1 MDNSYFESNVDVPSR
16 MNLSTKEIDE
26 EMKEAEQMTL
36 EMDHV
41 SDMLTRLASNDTEI
55 AKAAQEEIDNY
66 LIQKEQ
72 RKKQSQIQK
81 SMTEECKTSEEK
93 TIINNKGSVEE
104 KCKKSFENDLIKLKS
119 AWKKEEKI
127 VLMCHLSNKN
137 HLKASGSVKEFQY
150 WDL

>member
-81 SMTEECKTSEEK
+81 SMAEECKTSEEK

-104 KCKKSFENDLIKLKS
+104 KCKKLSEEYKVQVGIIEN
-119 AWKKEEKI
+119 KKM
-127 VLMCHLSNKN
+127 V
-137 HLKASGSVKEFQY
+137 
-150 WDL
+150 

>member
-41 SDMLTRLASNDTEI
+41 SDMLTRLASNNTEI

-72 RKKQSQIQK
+72 RKKQCQIQK
-81 SMTEECKTSEEK
+81 SIAEDCKISEEK
-93 TIINNKGSVEE
+93 TVINNKDSVAE
-104 KCKKSFENDLIKLKS
+104 KCKKLS
-119 AWKKEEKI
+119 EEYKVQVGI
-127 VLMCHLSNKN
+127 VDFIRK
-137 HLKASGSVKEFQY
+137 
-150 WDL
+150 

>member
-1 MDNSYFESNVDVPSR
+1 MYKMDNSYFESNVDVPSR

-81 SMTEECKTSEEK
+81 SMAEECKTSEEK

-104 KCKKSFENDLIKLKS
+104 KCKKLSEEYKVQVGIIEN
-119 AWKKEEKI
+119 KKMI
-127 VLMCHLSNKN
+127 
-137 HLKASGSVKEFQY
+137 
-150 WDL
+150 

>member
-1 MDNSYFESNVDVPSR
+1 MDNSYFESNNDFPSR

-72 RKKQSQIQK
+72 RKKQGQIQK
-81 SMTEECKTSEEK
+81 SMAEECKISEEK
-93 TIINNKGSVEE
+93 TIINNNGSVEE
-104 KCKKSFENDLIKLKS
+104 KCKKLS
-119 AWKKEEKI
+119 EEYKVQVRFI
-127 VLMCHLSNKN
+127 YSLRK
-137 HLKASGSVKEFQY
+137 
-150 WDL
+150 

>member
-1 MDNSYFESNVDVPSR
+1 MDNSYFGSNVDVPSR

-81 SMTEECKTSEEK
+81 SMAEECKTSEEK

-104 KCKKSFENDLIKLKS
+104 KCKKLSEEYKVQVGIIEN
-119 AWKKEEKI
+119 KKMI
-127 VLMCHLSNKN
+127 
-137 HLKASGSVKEFQY
+137 
-150 WDL
+150 

>member
-93 TIINNKGSVEE
+93 TIINNKCSVEE
-104 KCKKSFENDLIKLKS
+104 KCKKLSEEYKVQVGIIEN
-119 AWKKEEKI
+119 KKMI
-127 VLMCHLSNKN
+127 
-137 HLKASGSVKEFQY
+137 
-150 WDL
+150 

>member
-1 MDNSYFESNVDVPSR
+1 MDNSYFESNVEVPSR

-81 SMTEECKTSEEK
+81 SMAEECKTLEEK

-104 KCKKSFENDLIKLKS
+104 KCKKLSEEYKVQVGIIEN
-119 AWKKEEKI
+119 KK
-127 VLMCHLSNKN
+127 MT
-137 HLKASGSVKEFQY
+137 
-150 WDL
+150 

>member
-1 MDNSYFESNVDVPSR
+1 MDNSYFESNNDFPSR
-16 MNLSTKEIDE
+16 MTLSTKEIDE

-72 RKKQSQIQK
+72 RK
-81 SMTEECKTSEEK
+81 M
-93 TIINNKGSVEE
+93 
-104 KCKKSFENDLIKLKS
+104 F
-119 AWKKEEKI
+119 
-127 VLMCHLSNKN
+127 
-137 HLKASGSVKEFQY
+137 
-150 WDL
+150 

>member
-104 KCKKSFENDLIKLKS
+104 QCKKLSEEYKVQVGIIEN
-119 AWKKEEKI
+119 KKMI
-127 VLMCHLSNKN
+127 
-137 HLKASGSVKEFQY
+137 
-150 WDL
+150 

>member
-41 SDMLTRLASNDTEI
+41 SDMLTRLASNNTEI

-72 RKKQSQIQK
+72 RKKQCQIQK
-81 SMTEECKTSEEK
+81 SMTEECKISEEK
-93 TIINNKGSVEE
+93 TVINNKDSVAE
-104 KCKKSFENDLIKLKS
+104 KCKKLS
-119 AWKKEEKI
+119 EEY
-127 VLMCHLSNKN
+127 
-137 HLKASGSVKEFQY
+137 KAQVGIADFIRK
-150 WDL
+150 

>member
-104 KCKKSFENDLIKLKS
+104 KCKKLSEEYKVQVGIIEN
-119 AWKKEEKI
+119 KKMI
-127 VLMCHLSNKN
+127 
-137 HLKASGSVKEFQY
+137 
-150 WDL
+150 

>member
-41 SDMLTRLASNDTEI
+41 SDMLTRLASNNTEI

-72 RKKQSQIQK
+72 RKKQCQIQK
-81 SMTEECKTSEEK
+81 SMTEECKISEEK
-93 TIINNKGSVEE
+93 TVINNKDSVAD
-104 KCKKSFENDLIKLKS
+104 KCKKLS
-119 AWKKEEKI
+119 EEY
-127 VLMCHLSNKN
+127 
-137 HLKASGSVKEFQY
+137 KAQVGIADFIRK
-150 WDL
+150 

>member
-81 SMTEECKTSEEK
+81 SMAEECKTSEEK
-93 TIINNKGSVEE
+93 TIINNKGTVEE
-104 KCKKSFENDLIKLKS
+104 KCKKLSEEYKVQVGIIEN
-119 AWKKEEKI
+119 KKMI
-127 VLMCHLSNKN
+127 
-137 HLKASGSVKEFQY
+137 
-150 WDL
+150 

>member
-41 SDMLTRLASNDTEI
+41 SDMLTRLASNNTEI

-72 RKKQSQIQK
+72 RKKQCQIQK
-81 SMTEECKTSEEK
+81 SMTEECKISEEK
-93 TIINNKGSVEE
+93 TVINNKDSVAE
-104 KCKKSFENDLIKLKS
+104 KCKKLSEEYKAQVGIVDFM
-119 AWKKEEKI
+119 KK
-127 VLMCHLSNKN
+127 
-137 HLKASGSVKEFQY
+137 
-150 WDL
+150 

>member
-81 SMTEECKTSEEK
+81 SMAEECKTSEEK
-93 TIINNKGSVEE
+93 TIINNKSSVEE
-104 KCKKSFENDLIKLKS
+104 KCKKLS
-119 AWKKEEKI
+119 EEYKVQVDI
-127 VLMCHLSNKN
+127 IETVIFLVYIIHRY
-137 HLKASGSVKEFQY
+137 APV
-150 WDL
+150 

>member
-1 MDNSYFESNVDVPSR
+1 MYKMDNSYFESNVDDVPSR

-81 SMTEECKTSEEK
+81 SMAEECKTSEEK

-104 KCKKSFENDLIKLKS
+104 KCKKLSEEYKVQVGIIEN
-119 AWKKEEKI
+119 KKMI
-127 VLMCHLSNKN
+127 
-137 HLKASGSVKEFQY
+137 
-150 WDL
+150 

>member
-81 SMTEECKTSEEK
+81 SMAEECKTSEEK

-104 KCKKSFENDLIKLKS
+104 KCKKLSEEYKVQVGIIEN
-119 AWKKEEKI
+119 KKMI
-127 VLMCHLSNKN
+127 
-137 HLKASGSVKEFQY
+137 
-150 WDL
+150 

>member
-1 MDNSYFESNVDVPSR
+1 MDNSYFESNIDVPSR

-41 SDMLTRLASNDTEI
+41 SDMLTRLASNNTEI

-72 RKKQSQIQK
+72 RKKQCQIQK
-81 SMTEECKTSEEK
+81 SMTEECKISEEK
-93 TIINNKGSVEE
+93 TVINNKDSVAE
-104 KCKKSFENDLIKLKS
+104 KCKKLSEEYKAQVGIADFIIKWS
-119 AWKKEEKI
+119 
-127 VLMCHLSNKN
+127 
-137 HLKASGSVKEFQY
+137 
-150 WDL
+150 D

>member
-41 SDMLTRLASNDTEI
+41 SDMLTRLASNNTEI

-72 RKKQSQIQK
+72 RKKQCQIQK
-81 SMTEECKTSEEK
+81 SMTEECKISEEK
-93 TIINNKGSVEE
+93 TVINNKDSVAE
-104 KCKKSFENDLIKLKS
+104 KCKKLSEEYKAQVGIADFIIKWS
-119 AWKKEEKI
+119 
-127 VLMCHLSNKN
+127 
-137 HLKASGSVKEFQY
+137 
-150 WDL
+150 D

>member
-1 MDNSYFESNVDVPSR
+1 MDNSYFESNVEVPSR

-72 RKKQSQIQK
+72 RKKQNQIQK
-81 SMTEECKTSEEK
+81 SMAKECKTLEEK

-104 KCKKSFENDLIKLKS
+104 KCKKLSEEYKVQVGIIEN
-119 AWKKEEKI
+119 KK
-127 VLMCHLSNKN
+127 MT
-137 HLKASGSVKEFQY
+137 
-150 WDL
+150 

>member
-41 SDMLTRLASNDTEI
+41 SDMLTRLASNNTEI

-72 RKKQSQIQK
+72 RKKQCQIQK
-81 SMTEECKTSEEK
+81 SIAEDCKISEEK
-93 TIINNKGSVEE
+93 TVINNKDSVAE
-104 KCKKSFENDLIKLKS
+104 KCKKLS
-119 AWKKEEKI
+119 EEYKVQVGI
-127 VLMCHLSNKN
+127 VDFIRN
-137 HLKASGSVKEFQY
+137 
-150 WDL
+150 

>member
-72 RKKQSQIQK
+72 RKKQSQIRI
-81 SMTEECKTSEEK
+81 SMAEECKTSEEK

-104 KCKKSFENDLIKLKS
+104 KCKKLSEEYKVQVGIIEN
-119 AWKKEEKI
+119 KKMI
-127 VLMCHLSNKN
+127 
-137 HLKASGSVKEFQY
+137 
-150 WDL
+150 